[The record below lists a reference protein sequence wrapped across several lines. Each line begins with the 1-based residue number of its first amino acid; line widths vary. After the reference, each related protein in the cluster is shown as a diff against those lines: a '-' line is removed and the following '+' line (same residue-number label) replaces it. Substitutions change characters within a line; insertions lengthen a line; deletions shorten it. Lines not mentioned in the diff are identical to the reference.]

1 MGNLPHNYIWK
12 KTPFLRLLIPMVL
25 GIVLQFY
32 LNFSFSS
39 IVLSDIT
46 FVSLFIT
53 FSFLPE
59 AIRFKYKFIQGVL
72 IAGFLLFF
80 GSFLTWQKDIRNHAG
95 WYGNYIQEKNYIVAT
110 ISEPLQEKAKSYKA
124 TVNAGMVISNGKEE
138 KANGNF
144 LIYFQKDSASEN
156 LKYGDRIIVN
166 KLLSPIRNSGNPAA
180 FDYKQYC
187 AFRQIYHQVYLKEN
201 EWVLLPQKNRN
212 IFTAF
217 IFFTREK
224 VVSILQKYLGENDE
238 SAIAKALLIGYKV
251 DLDKDLVQAY
261 SNAGVVHIIAISGLH
276 IGIIYTILLWFFS
289 VLPLTKKSKSLRL
302 ILIIICLW
310 GFALL
315 TGAAPSVIRAA
326 IMFSF
331 IIAGRLFNKKSSVY
345 NSLAASAFFILCFNP
360 YELWNVGF
368 QLSYLAVLGIVI
380 AQKSIANWF
389 HFKNKLLRSAWELS
403 AVSLS
408 AQLFTLPLC
417 LHYFHQ
423 LPLLFLLSNLVA
435 IPLATLILCG
445 CLILLFVSPVPV
457 VTIYFSKIVYSVIWF
472 LNHSVLYFDSIPFSL
487 WKNVSVSVADT
498 VLLYVILLAFI
509 FSFLK
514 KNKPTFKFALAFSL
528 LFISFKAFKKWDLN
542 HQKKIVV
549 YNIPMH
555 KAVEFFE
562 GNNYYFSGDNEVVN
576 DKLLNKYNLT
586 PVHTAFEINKNP
598 DSLNGLFIKGNFFQ
612 FYNKR
617 IVMIDS
623 AINYSPVENK
633 LQAGY
638 IIISKNPRIKIADLT
653 RNFDCN
659 NFIFDA
665 SNPSWKIEQWK
676 KECEELHLH
685 SYSVPEQGAF
695 VINL

>member
-1 MGNLPHNYIWK
+1 
-12 KTPFLRLLIPMVL
+12 
-25 GIVLQFY
+25 
-32 LNFSFSS
+32 
-39 IVLSDIT
+39 
-46 FVSLFIT
+46 
-53 FSFLPE
+53 
-59 AIRFKYKFIQGVL
+59 
-72 IAGFLLFF
+72 
-80 GSFLTWQKDIRNHAG
+80 
-95 WYGNYIQEKNYIVAT
+95 
-110 ISEPLQEKAKSYKA
+110 
-124 TVNAGMVISNGKEE
+124 
-138 KANGNF
+138 
-144 LIYFQKDSASEN
+144 
-156 LKYGDRIIVN
+156 
-166 KLLSPIRNSGNPAA
+166 
-180 FDYKQYC
+180 
-187 AFRQIYHQVYLKEN
+187 
-201 EWVLLPQKNRN
+201 
-212 IFTAF
+212 
-217 IFFTREK
+217 
-224 VVSILQKYLGENDE
+224 
-238 SAIAKALLIGYKV
+238 
-251 DLDKDLVQAY
+251 
-261 SNAGVVHIIAISGLH
+261 
-276 IGIIYTILLWFFS
+276 
-289 VLPLTKKSKSLRL
+289 
-302 ILIIICLW
+302 
-310 GFALL
+310 
-315 TGAAPSVIRAA
+315 
-326 IMFSF
+326 
-331 IIAGRLFNKKSSVY
+331 
-345 NSLAASAFFILCFNP
+345 
-360 YELWNVGF
+360 
-368 QLSYLAVLGIVI
+368 
-380 AQKSIANWF
+380 
-389 HFKNKLLRSAWELS
+389 
-403 AVSLS
+403 
-408 AQLFTLPLC
+408 
-417 LHYFHQ
+417 
-423 LPLLFLLSNLVA
+423 
-435 IPLATLILCG
+435 
-445 CLILLFVSPVPV
+445 
-457 VTIYFSKIVYSVIWF
+457 
-472 LNHSVLYFDSIPFSL
+472 
-487 WKNVSVSVADT
+487 
-498 VLLYVILLAFI
+498 YVILLAFI